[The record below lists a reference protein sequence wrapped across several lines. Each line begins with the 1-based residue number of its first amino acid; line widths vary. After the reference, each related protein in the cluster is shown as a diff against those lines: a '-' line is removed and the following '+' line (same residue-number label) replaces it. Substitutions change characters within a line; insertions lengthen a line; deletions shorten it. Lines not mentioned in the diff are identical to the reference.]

1 LTSRVANFPP
11 KLEPLLQPARYKIL
25 YGGRGGA
32 KSWGVARLLL
42 ALAANKRLRILCA
55 REIMR
60 TIADSVHRLL
70 CDQIDA
76 LGLREYYRITDHS
89 ISSTVGSEFIF
100 AGVRTQDVGKIKS
113 LEGIDI
119 CWVEE
124 AQSMSDRSWDVLI
137 PTIRKPGSEIWMTF
151 NPDLDTDPTHRR
163 FVTRPPEGAVVIN
176 INWEDNPWFPDVL
189 DQERRHLEATD
200 AEAYANVWQGK
211 PSSSVPGAIY
221 RHEITAAVDAR
232 RIRPVPY
239 DPALKVHTVWDLGW
253 NDMTSIVMV
262 QRLHSEVRVIDF
274 HEDSHRT
281 LDHYVADLKER
292 RYNWGTHY
300 LPHDAVAKDIKSG
313 LSAQDVLRKLGW
325 SSEIIPAGDVEQGIK
340 LARQMFGRCYFDEDR
355 AAPLVEHL
363 RRYRRQ
369 INQVTQEAMGPLH
382 DQHSHAAD
390 AFRYAA
396 MVVDQMRNETGWT
409 GKIAY
414 PQTGI
419 V

>member
-1 LTSRVANFPP
+1 MAASR
-11 KLEPLLQPARYKIL
+11 K
-25 YGGRGGA
+25 
-32 KSWGVARLLL
+32 
-42 ALAANKRLRILCA
+42 LRILCA

-60 TIADSVHRLL
+60 TISDSVHRLL
-70 CDQIDA
+70 SDQIAA
-76 LGLREYYRITDHS
+76 LGLTGHYRITDAS
-89 ISSTVGSEFIF
+89 ITSTCGSEFIF
-100 AGVRTQDVGKIKS
+100 AGLRTQDIGKIKS

-119 CWVEE
+119 AWVEE

-151 NPDLDTDPTHRR
+151 NPDLDTDPTYRR
-163 FVTRPPEGAVVIN
+163 FVVSPPTGAVVIN
-176 INWEDNPWFPDVL
+176 INWQDNPWFPEVL
-189 DQERRHLEATD
+189 DDERRHLAATD
-200 AEAYANVWQGK
+200 PEAYANVWEGK
-211 PSSSVPGAIY
+211 PASSVPGAIY
-221 RHEITAAVDAR
+221 RHEIVAAVTDR
-232 RIRPVPY
+232 RIRPVPC

-253 NDMTSIVMV
+253 NDLTSIIMV

-274 HEDSHRT
+274 YEDSHRT

-313 LSAQDVLRKLGW
+313 LSAQDMLRKLGW
-325 SSEIIPAGDVEQGIK
+325 QSEIIPAGDVEQGIK
-340 LARQMFGRCYFDEDR
+340 LARQVFGRCYFDEDR
-355 AAPLVEHL
+355 AATLVEHL

-390 AFRYAA
+390 AFRYLALSI
-396 MVVDQMRNETGWT
+396 DKMRNETGWS

-414 PQTGI
+414 PKTGI